1 MNLGQYIVMGAL
13 RIYKFV
19 ISPALHVLIG
29 PSGGC
34 RFHPTCSV
42 YAADAVR
49 VHGVVK
55 GSVLAAGRI
64 CRCHPW
70 GGCGHDP
77 VPEKNSASV
86 GSQQTQRHPTVG
98 AHSTS

>member
-1 MNLGQYIVMGAL
+1 MNLGQYIAVGVL
-13 RIYKFV
+13 RIYQFAV
-19 ISPALHVLIG
+19 SPALHVLIG

-55 GSVLAAGRI
+55 GSVLATGRI

-70 GGCGHDP
+70 GGCGNDP
-77 VPEKNSASV
+77 VPEKHSAPA
-86 GSQQTQRHPTVG
+86 GDRA
-98 AHSTS
+98 AHCRQPAGTH

>member
-1 MNLGQYIVMGAL
+1 MNLGQYIAMGVL
-13 RIYKFV
+13 RIYQFA

-29 PSGGC
+29 PLGGC

-70 GGCGHDP
+70 GGQGWDP
-77 VPEKNSASV
+77 A
-86 GSQQTQRHPTVG
+86 
-98 AHSTS
+98 